1 MLVAG
6 AAASVAA
13 PALSVKPADQVRM
26 RVIIDND
33 LGGDPDG
40 LFQLAHF
47 ALSRSISIP
56 LVIGSHYRDFG
67 AADLVPQKGQVSADK
82 ARELLSLLPKNRSP
96 MVVAGEHNALRAGAE
111 LPRTATTD
119 AIIREAMRTDVS
131 TPLFYAAGGSLTDI
145 ALAWK
150 AEPKIGKRLR
160 LLWIGGAEHPDLAP
174 PPPGPA
180 EPEYNFSL
188 DPIAAQII
196 FNESDIEIWQV
207 PRNAFRQMLFSRT
220 EIEDL
225 GSASPLGR
233 YLSQQVADTNERLS
247 QNLPKFIFSE
257 GEVIGIGDSALVT
270 LTALQSAFQPDT
282 SSSIYAVRPTPRLL
296 PDGSYAPN
304 AAGRAMRIYT
314 LMDANLTWRDMV
326 AKLRR
331 K

>member
-1 MLVAG
+1 
-6 AAASVAA
+6 
-13 PALSVKPADQVRM
+13 M

-67 AADLVPQKGQVSADK
+67 AADLVPQKGQVSANK
-82 ARELLSLLPKNRSP
+82 ARELLRFVPKDRRP
-96 MVVAGEHNALRAGAE
+96 TVVAGENAALKSGTD
-111 LPRTATTD
+111 LPRTTTTD

-160 LLWIGGAEHPDLAP
+160 LLWIGGAEHSDLAT
-174 PPPGPA
+174 PPPGPS

-196 FNESDIEIWQV
+196 FNDSDIEIWQV

-233 YLSQQVADTNERLS
+233 YLSQQVADTNTRLS

-282 SSSIYAVRPTPRLL
+282 SSSIYAARPTPRLL

-304 AAGRAMRIYT
+304 PAGRPMRVYT
-314 LMDANLTWRDMV
+314 QMDASLTWRDMV
-326 AKLRR
+326 AKIRW